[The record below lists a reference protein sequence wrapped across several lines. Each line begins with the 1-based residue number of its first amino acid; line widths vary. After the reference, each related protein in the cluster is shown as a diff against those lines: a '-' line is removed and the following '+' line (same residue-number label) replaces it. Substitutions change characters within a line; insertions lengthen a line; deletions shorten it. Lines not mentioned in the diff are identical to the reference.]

1 MPAESA
7 AALRYM
13 KLRLKICN
21 KSRLSAIV
29 LHSKLGALFFNE
41 YALNVT
47 RALAKNVNTN
57 NGFKK
62 HGSTFSVN
70 NCCWAGNVRKRPFR
84 NENGYFIDFTG
95 TGDELIPMRCKA
107 LSE

>member
-57 NGFKK
+57 NGFKNMARLSRSIIVV
-62 HGSTFSVN
+62 GREM
-70 NCCWAGNVRKRPFR
+70 C
-84 NENGYFIDFTG
+84 ENG
-95 TGDELIPMRCKA
+95 R
-107 LSE
+107 SETRMVISLTSLGQVMS